1 MSRSWEFQEYTGFS
15 PKEAKLLALIAE
27 GASYQAAGD
36 RLFIS
41 INTVRKHIRSIYETL
56 QVHTKS
62 LCPEGAKACSP
73 GLALFAS
80 PG

>member
-1 MSRSWEFQEYTGFS
+1 MSRNCELQEYTGFS
-15 PKEAKLLALIAE
+15 PQEAKLLALSAE
-27 GASYQAAGD
+27 GA
-36 RLFIS
+36 
-41 INTVRKHIRSIYETL
+41 HIRSIYEKL

-62 LCPEGAKACSP
+62 LCPERAKACSP